1 MTNLPRERWPAEKVM
16 ALYRCR
22 WQIELLFKEL
32 KSHNRLKAFA
42 TRQKAIAEGLI
53 WASLLALLVKRRLA
67 LTLIGSAELSM
78 LKIAKNS
85 ALWLMPILASI
96 IHGAWQEITEK
107 LRAMVYLSKNGKKSR
122 QRKSKQ
128 NNTLD
133 GINSLAA

>member
-1 MTNLPRERWPAEKVM
+1 MLEVLGCIDNSHGFGRVGFLRLNQITNEAFF
-16 ALYRCR
+16 Y
-22 WQIELLFKEL
+22 LFQLVVAKDPVHE
-32 KSHNRLKAFA
+32 
-42 TRQKAIAEGLI
+42 KAIAEGLI

-107 LRAMVYLSKNGKKSR
+107 LEWAMVYLSKNGKR
-122 QRKSKQ
+122 VGRENPSK
-128 NNTLD
+128 TTR
-133 GINSLAA
+133 